1 MSKAKYIGV
10 LDIQGAVEEH
20 CKMLETIDV
29 AYKKVKYPDEIINAS
44 GLIIPGGE
52 STTLNTIINRYGLKE
67 AIEVLKKR
75 NIPVFGTCAG
85 LILMAKRVFIINP
98 DGERVEV
105 KNYSFGFID
114 IDVIRNAY
122 GRQKDSFEA
131 PLEVMLDNKKYIFE
145 GVFIRAPVISAF
157 GKNVEV
163 LSWLER
169 EGEKQPVFV
178 KQDNFIATSFHP
190 ELTDNPLIHKFFAK
204 LCGF

>member
-1 MSKAKYIGV
+1 MNLKRV
-10 LDIQGAVEEH
+10 W
-20 CKMLETIDV
+20 
-29 AYKKVKYPDEIINAS
+29 AYKSQKQTFYCGNE
-44 GLIIPGGE
+44 
-52 STTLNTIINRYGLKE
+52 
-67 AIEVLKKR
+67 
-75 NIPVFGTCAG
+75 NIFY
-85 LILMAKRVFIINP
+85 
-98 DGERVEV
+98 E

-131 PLEVMLDNKKYIFE
+131 PLEIMLDNKKYIFE
-145 GVFIRAPVISAF
+145 GVFIRAPVISTF